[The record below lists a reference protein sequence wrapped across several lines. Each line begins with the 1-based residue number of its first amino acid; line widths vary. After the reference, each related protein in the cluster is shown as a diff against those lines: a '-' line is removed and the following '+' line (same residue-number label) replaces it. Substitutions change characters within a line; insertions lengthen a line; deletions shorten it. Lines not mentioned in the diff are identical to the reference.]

1 MRTNIKNIQNVGYK
15 EADFIANSDLFLK
28 FLWFTRSVVLTAD
41 VTRMRRL
48 FEYKKLKERL

>member
-48 FEYKKLKERL
+48 FKYKKLKERL